1 MNSQAVSAVT
11 GYGAGPPS
19 KRTFPQDHPLGA
31 RDTLPWGTAARTSR
45 EDWPAYSQRTRQS
58 STSPPQARTYLL
70 VTSQVG
76 SSYPPRRRTMSPS
89 KAPYSRQAGE
99 GSTRHA
105 DAATVVVVR
114 TPLQRRCC

>member
-58 STSPPQARTYLL
+58 STPPPQARTYLL

-76 SSYPPRRRTMSPS
+76 SSYPPRRRTTSPS
-89 KAPYSRQAGE
+89 KAPVLAASWRRLNA
-99 GSTRHA
+99 A
-105 DAATVVVVR
+105 CDAATVVVVR
-114 TPLQRRCC
+114 TPLQRRYC